1 TYKMLKPFKE
11 KLKEWEKNSDIKLVV
26 LTGAGEKGFC
36 AGGDMKT
43 LYEAGQKGEALEKGR
58 QFFELEYEVDQLVD
72 EFTKPIIAVLDGF
85 VMGGGVGLAYGASN
99 RIVTGRTKW
108 AMPEMNIG
116 FFPDVGAAYF
126 LNKAPGHIGRY
137 LALTSTMIKAKDV
150 IYIGAADHFMK
161 SEQLEKFLVS
171 LKAQSFTE
179 KTIEDTLTQLI
190 QQYTSDSPDED
201 VLKDIQPLVDEHFCY
216 NTVEDIV
223 DSLEKDKSDSAQKVK
238 ETLLTKSPVSLK
250 VT

>member
-1 TYKMLKPFKE
+1 
-11 KLKEWEKNSDIKLVV
+11 
-26 LTGAGEKGFC
+26 
-36 AGGDMKT
+36 
-43 LYEAGQKGEALEKGR
+43 
-58 QFFELEYEVDQLVD
+58 
-72 EFTKPIIAVLDGF
+72 
-85 VMGGGVGLAYGASN
+85 SN
-99 RIVTGRTKW
+99 RIVTERTKW

-116 FFPDVGAAYF
+116 FFPDVGAVYF

-137 LALTSTMIKAKDV
+137 LALTSTMTKAKGV
-150 IYIGAADHFMK
+150 IDIGSADHCMN
-161 SEQLEKFLVS
+161 SAQLEKFLDRS
-171 LKAQSFTE
+171 RTQSFTE

-250 VT
+250 VTLKQLVD